1 MVVRRIIFEKVTKK
15 GLGSVDCRRIW
26 SRYFVCDNPRRKK
39 SFEGVKSRM
48 NKARV
53 RQSEEIFEIL
63 RKHFPKIRKDNVFR
77 RIRKGGVFYEDGVI
91 KIGDRTYK

>member
-1 MVVRRIIFEKVTKK
+1 
-15 GLGSVDCRRIW
+15 
-26 SRYFVCDNPRRKK
+26 
-39 SFEGVKSRM
+39 M